1 MLKHW
6 WLNWSIVRRLRADSM
21 ALKLPPLP
29 IVPTAAAAWLTALA
43 APVALL
49 VAAIAPNAWVA
60 VPIAAIG
67 LIALVLFDALI
78 AGRVANW
85 QVTVPSD
92 AEVGEPTALEIH
104 AQFASGS
111 PSAITAA
118 LEFDP
123 RLHPDGRA
131 DIALF
136 PTEASDQFSGTGS
149 VEPNRRGTAPIARA
163 WLRWTGPL
171 GLGARQVER
180 DLSDEIRIWPD
191 LSPVRS
197 RELQTFLRDAQ
208 FGMIAR
214 RIRGEGT
221 QFEALSEYEPGMD
234 RRRIDWK
241 ASARH
246 MSLYARE
253 NESER
258 NNQIVFAFDCGQA
271 MCEPVD
277 GLPRIDRAV
286 SAALTAAYVA
296 LKGGDR
302 VSLFGF
308 AQKPEV
314 ITPFVGDAR
323 AFHQLQSAAAGLDY
337 HNAEPNFTLALATLT
352 AKLKRRSLVILFS
365 DFTDP
370 TAAEMMVESIGRLV
384 DRHLVLFVTI
394 ADSELDVFVE
404 QEPGDLDTL
413 ARSVTA
419 DALAR
424 QRALVL
430 ERLRQL
436 GVDVIEAPWENIG
449 YRLIDRYF
457 EIKRSEAIG

>member
-1 MLKHW
+1 M
-6 WLNWSIVRRLRADSM
+6 R
-21 ALKLPPLP
+21 LKLPPLP
-29 IVPTAAAAWLTALA
+29 IVPTARAAWLTALA
-43 APVALL
+43 APVAL
-49 VAAIAPNAWVA
+49 VIAAVSPALWIIA
-60 VPIAAIG
+60 PIAAAAF
-67 LIALVLFDALI
+67 IALVVIDALV
-78 AGRVANW
+78 AGGVNQWRVTAPAD
-85 QVTVPSD
+85 T
-92 AEVGEPTALEIH
+92 EVGRATRLEVS
-104 AQFASGS
+104 AQFASR
-111 PSAITAA
+111 SASNARAA

-123 RLHPDGRA
+123 RLDPDGRVT
-131 DIALF
+131 IAVDHSPEIGPKEARWHEGSTDVF
-136 PTEASDQFSGTGS
+136 PE
-149 VEPNRRGTAPIARA
+149 RRGTADISRA
-163 WLRWTGPL
+163 WLRWTGPM
-171 GLGARQVER
+171 GLGSRQEER
-180 DLSDEIRIWPD
+180 ILEDQIRIWPD

-208 FGMIAR
+208 FGLIAR

-221 QFEALSEYEPGMD
+221 QFEALSEYEAGMD

-258 NNQIVFAFDCGQA
+258 NNQIVFAFDCGQT

-296 LKGGDR
+296 LKSGDR

-314 ITPFVGDAR
+314 ITPFVNDAR
-323 AFHQLQSAAAGLDY
+323 AFSRLQSAAAGLDY

-352 AKLKRRSLVILFS
+352 AKLQRRSLIILFS

-394 ADSELDVFVE
+394 ADSELEDFIE
-404 QEPGDLDTL
+404 EEPGDLDTL

-436 GVDVIEAPWENIG
+436 GVDVIEAPWDKIG